1 MDLTAKVAAL
11 EEEVTVLKG
20 EIKLILQEVR
30 TALLA
35 RENPFTVAST
45 ESLALPASLREER
58 GPSTDRGTGAQ
69 PESQPQAVA
78 APVIEMP
85 LVKPVALKLQPQAV
99 AAPSAAIEAMQ
110 RHMDVPRLAAL
121 VNWTQDTTARHTVAD
136 VSIILSLARYGGLLE
151 ADLEAT
157 LAKISRTV
165 TTTSTTRAG
174 IGDLLVALRQLEAMV
189 GSDAVS
195 RDAMSGYRAG

>member
-1 MDLTAKVAAL
+1 MELTAKVAAL
-11 EEEVTVLKG
+11 EEEVNVLKG

-58 GPSTDRGTGAQ
+58 GPSADRGTAALSH
-69 PESQPQAVA
+69 SQPPDAVA
-78 APVIEMP
+78 PVLEMP
-85 LVKPVALKLQPQAV
+85 VAKPVAPKPQPQVVVLPAAV
-99 AAPSAAIEAMQ
+99 EPLHG
-110 RHMDVPRLAAL
+110 RMDVPRLAAL
-121 VNWTQDTTARHTVAD
+121 VNWTQDTTARHTAAD
-136 VSIILSLARYGGLLE
+136 VSIVLSLARYGGLLE

-165 TTTSTTRAG
+165 TTTSSTRAG
-174 IGDLLVALRQLEAMV
+174 IGDLLIALRQLEAMI
-189 GSDAVS
+189 GSDALS
-195 RDAMSGYRAG
+195 TDAGSGRKVA

>member
-11 EEEVTVLKG
+11 EEEVNVLKG

-45 ESLALPASLREER
+45 ESLALPASLRDER
-58 GPSTDRGTGAQ
+58 GPSTDRGTSAL
-69 PESQPQAVA
+69 PESQPQAIA
-78 APVIEMP
+78 APVVEMP
-85 LVKPVALKLQPQAV
+85 IAKPVAVKIQPQV
-99 AAPSAAIEAMQ
+99 VPAPVVIEPL
-110 RHMDVPRLAAL
+110 HGNMDVPRLAAL
-121 VNWTQDTTARHTVAD
+121 VNWTQDTTAKHTVSD

-165 TTTSTTRAG
+165 TTTSTTRAS
-174 IGDLLVALRQLEAMV
+174 IGDLLIALRQLEAMV
-189 GSDAVS
+189 GSDTAG
-195 RDAMSGYRAG
+195 RDAAAGLRAG